1 MLDCGL
7 MGADARP
14 QPRPKSMLKVSEN
27 YVRVYLAGKI
37 SKNCWRHTLVTGLR
51 GAHED
56 VCTTPQT
63 PECEAF
69 IYTGPFFVACD
80 HACSHGPTTHGAG
93 DDGCGSVD
101 APTRDEVFRR
111 NCAAIESADI
121 VIAYIDTYD
130 CIGTVWEI
138 AYAQDRGI
146 PTYLVFA
153 PEIDA
158 KEFWVPRMRA
168 VRLRA
173 ALTKATVEGLPA
185 VVGAIIGLIGR
196 RGGR

>member
-1 MLDCGL
+1 
-7 MGADARP
+7 
-14 QPRPKSMLKVSEN
+14 MLKLSEN
-27 YVRVYLAGKI
+27 CPRVYLAGKI
-37 SKNCWRHTLVTGLR
+37 SKNCWRHTLVPGLR

-56 VCTTPQT
+56 VCRSPQT
-63 PECEAF
+63 PEREAF

-93 DDGCGSVD
+93 YDGCGSVE
-101 APTRDEVFRR
+101 APTRGEVFRR

-121 VIAYIDTYD
+121 AIAYINTYD

-146 PTYLVFA
+146 PIYLVFA

-158 KEFWVPRMRA
+158 NEFWVPRMRA
-168 VRLRA
+168 ARLHA
-173 ALTKATVEGLPA
+173 GLTTATVEELPE
-185 VVGAIIGLIGR
+185 VVSAIIRLAWR